1 MPLLAHHDHVATC
14 FYRGSDDVIDEARRQ
29 ARVPVADLLF
39 LAVIDASTMAGRDPL
54 APSAVD
60 EAARLVAF
68 LAGQVGVATEVEVRL
83 VADLGKGAREAL
95 DPHPEATCL
104 AVDVGPLEAEDYEHR
119 VRRREDHH
127 SPASARIAVA

>member
-60 EAARLVAF
+60 EAARLVGF
-68 LAGQVGVATEVEVRL
+68 LPRQGGGAPEGEVRF
-83 VADLGKGAREAL
+83 VADLGQGGGEAL
-95 DPHPEATCL
+95 CPPPRATRPAGENGAPQGEGYQKRC
-104 AVDVGPLEAEDYEHR
+104 G
-119 VRRREDHH
+119 RRRGPH
-127 SPASARIAVA
+127 

>member
-60 EAARLVAF
+60 EAARLLAF
-68 LAGQVGVATEVEVRL
+68 LARQVGGAPEREGRFVA
-83 VADLGKGAREAL
+83 ALGQGAREAPY
-95 DPHPEATCL
+95 PHP
-104 AVDVGPLEAEDYEHR
+104 
-119 VRRREDHH
+119 
-127 SPASARIAVA
+127 PAACPA

>member
-60 EAARLVAF
+60 QAAPPVGF
-68 LAGQVGVATEVEVRL
+68 LPGAVGGAPEREVRF
-83 VADLGKGAREAL
+83 VTGLGQGAREGL
-95 DPHPEATCL
+95 EPHPHATLL
-104 AVDVGPLEAEDYEHR
+104 AVGGR
-119 VRRREDHH
+119 
-127 SPASARIAVA
+127 

>member
-54 APSAVD
+54 APSAGD
-60 EAARLVAF
+60 EAGPHLGFLPRAGRGAPETRGKFGDRL
-68 LAGQVGVATEVEVRL
+68 GEG
-83 VADLGKGAREAL
+83 GAR
-95 DPHPEATCL
+95 
-104 AVDVGPLEAEDYEHR
+104 GPGP
-119 VRRREDHH
+119 
-127 SPASARIAVA
+127 SP